1 MEESQNGST
10 VNRRKEI
17 LQKLHRQGQ
26 VIISELSKEF
36 NVSEVTIRN
45 DLDQLEQKNMLLRAR
60 GGAIKL
66 ENNVGVDQRISEK
79 HKLHYLEKMAIGK
92 RAARLI
98 SENDTMIID
107 SGTTTAE
114 MVKHLQSFKSLN
126 VITNAMN
133 IVNLLAAYPNI
144 NVIVPGGY
152 LRQNAMSLV
161 GPLAEKNL
169 RSFHVDKVF
178 LGVDG
183 FDTRAGIYTPNME
196 EAYHNEIMIEVANEV
211 IILADSSK
219 FNKKSLAF
227 ICPVNKIHTVVT
239 DTGITTEDKK
249 RLEDLGIKVLI
260 AS

>member
-17 LQKLHRQGQ
+17 LQKLYKNGQ

-79 HKLHYLEKMAIGK
+79 NKIHYVEKVAIGK
-92 RAARLI
+92 SAAALI
-98 SENDTMIID
+98 NENDTMIID

-114 MVKHLQSFKSLN
+114 MVKHMQSFKSLN

-133 IVNLLAAYPNI
+133 IVNMLSGYPNI
-144 NVIVPGGY
+144 NVIIPGGY
-152 LRQNAMSLV
+152 LRQNSMSLV

-183 FDTRAGIYTPNME
+183 FDTRNGIYTPNME
-196 EAYHNEIMIEVANEV
+196 EAHLNEIMIEIANEV
-211 IILADSSK
+211 IVLADSSK

-227 ICPVNKIHTVVT
+227 ICPVNKINTVVT
-239 DTGITTEDKK
+239 DAGITAEDKK
-249 RLEDLGIKVLI
+249 RLEDLDVKVII
-260 AS
+260 A

>member
-1 MEESQNGST
+1 
-10 VNRRKEI
+10 
-17 LQKLHRQGQ
+17 
-26 VIISELSKEF
+26 
-36 NVSEVTIRN
+36 
-45 DLDQLEQKNMLLRAR
+45 
-60 GGAIKL
+60 
-66 ENNVGVDQRISEK
+66 EK
-79 HKLHYLEKMAIGK
+79 VAIGK

-183 FDTRAGIYTPNME
+183 FDTRTGIYTPNME
-196 EAYHNEIMIEVANEV
+196 EAYLNEIMIEVANEV

-249 RLEDLGIKVLI
+249 RLEDLGIKVLV